1 MTLYLTTQT
10 ILNMPIANLKAK
22 VNSFIQN
29 NSSDNDN
36 NTSIGRKIECISA
49 NFKSTP
55 TILAK
60 DLKIEG
66 DISSSGLIEIEGF
79 VKGNIKGNSVIIREG
94 GNMEGELV
102 AESLSVKGK
111 FSGKIRA
118 KNINIS
124 SKANINGVVEYCSLS
139 VEDGA
144 CIDGQFKQVGSIN

>member
-1 MTLYLTTQT
+1 
-10 ILNMPIANLKAK
+10 MPIASLKAK
-22 VNSFIQN
+22 VNSLMQN

-36 NTSIGRKIECISA
+36 NTSLSRKIESISV
-49 NFKSTP
+49 NFKTTP
-55 TILAK
+55 TIFSK

-66 DISSSGLIEIEGF
+66 DISSSGLIEIEGC

-111 FSGKIRA
+111 FSGTIRA

-124 SKANINGVVEYCSLS
+124 SKARINGVVEYCSLS

-144 CIDGQFKQVGSIN
+144 CIDGQFKQVGSS

>member
-1 MTLYLTTQT
+1 M
-10 ILNMPIANLKAK
+10 
-22 VNSFIQN
+22 IQN

-36 NTSIGRKIECISA
+36 NKSIGRKIETISA

-60 DLKIEG
+60 DLRIEG
-66 DISSSGLIEIEGF
+66 DISSAGLIELEGF

-94 GNMEGELV
+94 GSMEGELV

-111 FSGKIRA
+111 FTGTIRA

-124 SKANINGVVEYCSLS
+124 SKAHISGVVEYCSLS

-144 CIDGQFKQVGSIN
+144 CIDGQFKQVESVN

>member
-1 MTLYLTTQT
+1 MLYLTTQT

-22 VNSFIQN
+22 VNSLIQN

-36 NTSIGRKIECISA
+36 NTSLTRKIESISA

-55 TILAK
+55 TIFAK

-66 DISSSGLIEIEGF
+66 DISSAGLIEIEGF

-94 GNMEGELV
+94 GNMEGELM

-111 FSGKIRA
+111 FTGTIRA

-124 SKANINGVVEYCSLS
+124 SKARINGVVEYCSLS

>member
-1 MTLYLTTQT
+1 MLYLTIQ
-10 ILNMPIANLKAK
+10 ILLNMPIASLKAK
-22 VNSFIQN
+22 VNSLMQN

-36 NTSIGRKIECISA
+36 NTSLSRKIESISV
-49 NFKSTP
+49 NFKTTP
-55 TILAK
+55 TIFSK

-111 FSGKIRA
+111 FSGTIRA

-124 SKANINGVVEYCSLS
+124 SKARINGVVEYCSLS

-144 CIDGQFKQVGSIN
+144 CIDGQFKQVGSS

>member
-1 MTLYLTTQT
+1 
-10 ILNMPIANLKAK
+10 MPIANLKSK
-22 VNSFIQN
+22 VNSMIQN

-36 NTSIGRKIECISA
+36 NKSIGRKIETISA

-60 DLKIEG
+60 DLRIEG
-66 DISSSGLIEIEGF
+66 DISSAGLIELEGF

-94 GNMEGELV
+94 GSMEGELV

-111 FSGKIRA
+111 FTGTIRA

-124 SKANINGVVEYCSLS
+124 SKAHISGVVEYCSLS

-144 CIDGQFKQVGSIN
+144 CIDGQFKQVESVN

>member
-1 MTLYLTTQT
+1 MLYLTIQPL
-10 ILNMPIANLKAK
+10 LNMPIASLKAK
-22 VNSFIQN
+22 VNSLIQN

-36 NTSIGRKIECISA
+36 NTSLSRKIEHLSA

-66 DISSSGLIEIEGF
+66 DVFSAGLIEIEGF

-94 GNMEGELV
+94 GNMEGELM

-111 FSGKIRA
+111 FSGTIRA

-124 SKANINGVVEYCSLS
+124 SKAKITGVVEYCSLS

-144 CIDGQFKQVGSIN
+144 CIDGQFKQVGSSN

>member
-1 MTLYLTTQT
+1 
-10 ILNMPIANLKAK
+10 MPIASLKAK
-22 VNSFIQN
+22 VNSLIQN

-36 NTSIGRKIECISA
+36 NTSLGRKIENISA

-94 GNMEGELV
+94 GNMEGELM

-111 FSGKIRA
+111 FSGTIRA

-124 SKANINGVVEYCSLS
+124 SKARITGVVEYCSLS

-144 CIDGQFKQVGSIN
+144 CIDGQFKQVGSSN

>member
-1 MTLYLTTQT
+1 MLYLTIQPL
-10 ILNMPIANLKAK
+10 LNMPIASLKAK
-22 VNSFIQN
+22 VNSLIQN

-36 NTSIGRKIECISA
+36 NTSLGRKIENISA

-94 GNMEGELV
+94 GNMEGELM

-111 FSGKIRA
+111 FSGTIRA

-124 SKANINGVVEYCSLS
+124 SKARITGVVEYCSLS

-144 CIDGQFKQVGSIN
+144 CIDGQFKQIGSSN

>member
-1 MTLYLTTQT
+1 MLYLTIQPL
-10 ILNMPIANLKAK
+10 LNMPIASLKAK
-22 VNSFIQN
+22 VNSLIQN

-36 NTSIGRKIECISA
+36 NTSLGRKIENISA

-94 GNMEGELV
+94 GNMEGELM

-111 FSGKIRA
+111 FSGTIRA

-124 SKANINGVVEYCSLS
+124 SKARITGVVEYCSLS

-144 CIDGQFKQVGSIN
+144 CIDGQFKQVGSSN

>member
-1 MTLYLTTQT
+1 MQ
-10 ILNMPIANLKAK
+10 IANLKEK
-22 VNSFIQN
+22 VSSLIQN

-36 NTSIGRKIECISA
+36 NASLARKIENISV

-66 DISSSGLIEIEGF
+66 DILSAGLIEIEGF

-94 GNMEGELV
+94 GAMEGELM
-102 AESLSVKGK
+102 AESLNVKGK
-111 FSGKIRA
+111 FNGTIRA

-124 SKANINGVVEYCSLS
+124 GKAQINGVVEYCSLS

>member
-1 MTLYLTTQT
+1 
-10 ILNMPIANLKAK
+10 MPIASLKAK
-22 VNSFIQN
+22 VNSLIQN

-36 NTSIGRKIECISA
+36 NTSLSRKIEHLSA

-66 DISSSGLIEIEGF
+66 DVFSAGLIEIEGF

-94 GNMEGELV
+94 GNMEGELM

-111 FSGKIRA
+111 FSGTIRA

-124 SKANINGVVEYCSLS
+124 SKAKITGVVEYCSLS

-144 CIDGQFKQVGSIN
+144 CIDGQFKQVGSSN

>member
-1 MTLYLTTQT
+1 MLYLTIQPL
-10 ILNMPIANLKAK
+10 LNMPIASLKAK
-22 VNSFIQN
+22 VNSLMQN

-36 NTSIGRKIECISA
+36 NTSLGRKIEHISA
-49 NFKSTP
+49 NFKATP

-66 DISSSGLIEIEGF
+66 DISSAGLIEIEGF

-94 GNMEGELV
+94 GNMEGELM

-111 FSGKIRA
+111 FSGTIRA

-124 SKANINGVVEYCSLS
+124 SKARITGVVEYCSLS

-144 CIDGQFKQVGSIN
+144 CIDGQFKQVGSN